1 LQFSGENA
9 MTRLPKAQRDKLILA
24 ILGTAVV
31 LAALYFGAVSGQL
44 GQISELKAQRDQKER
59 DAKNIE
65 DSVHNA
71 KKIETEL
78 GQKTAELKTAQG
90 DMASGDAYLWMVNT
104 IRQFKIGYDVDIS
117 QFSGISNPEVS
128 LYPHFP
134 YKQVSIT
141 IGGTAYY
148 HDLGRFIADFENHF
162 QHMRIQNLSLEPS
175 PAPTGTD
182 RQKLSFRMQIV
193 ALENSNT

>member
-1 LQFSGENA
+1 
-9 MTRLPKAQRDKLILA
+9 MKLPKSQRDKLILA
-24 ILGTAVV
+24 TLGTAVV
-31 LAALYFGAVSGQL
+31 LAALYFGLISGQL
-44 GQISELKAQRDQKER
+44 AQIHELKAQKDQKQS

-65 DSVHNA
+65 DSIHNA

-78 GQKTAELKTAQG
+78 NQKTAELKAAEG

-104 IRQFKIGYDVDIS
+104 IRQFRIGYDVDIS
-117 QFSGISNPEVS
+117 QFSNLSYPDVG

-134 YKQVSIT
+134 YKQVAIT

-162 QHMRIQNLSLEPS
+162 QHMRIQSLSLEPA
-175 PAPTGTD
+175 PVPTGID
-182 RQKLSFRMQIV
+182 REKLSFRMQIV
-193 ALENSNT
+193 ALVNSNT